1 MVPQSLQGSL
11 KMELGGGRRVG
22 SNVTGRK
29 AWGWSTAG
37 AEDKG
42 KVQEQRYVGSV

>member
-1 MVPQSLQGSL
+1 MVPKSLQGSL
-11 KMELGGGRRVG
+11 KVEEGGGRKVG

-29 AWGWSTAG
+29 AGGWNTAG

-42 KVQEQRYVGSV
+42 KVQEQRYVGSI